1 MKQIFT
7 TLRILMILIL
17 GSIIVAPLTV
27 GALTP
32 KEAACSGAGLAAGSG
47 NSGCTSAPGSPTPD
61 SLVKK
66 GLNLFSAIIGI
77 VAVVMIMVGG
87 LKYITSQGDATATAS
102 AKNTILYAS
111 IGLVVVA
118 LAQIIVKFVLDR
130 FA

>member
-1 MKQIFT
+1 MKHMFT
-7 TLRILMILIL
+7 SLRILTILIF
-17 GSIIVAPLTV
+17 GSIIVAPLAV

-47 NSGCTSAPGSPTPD
+47 DSGCTAAPGSPTPD
-61 SLVKK
+61 SLVKR

-87 LKYITSQGDATATAS
+87 LKYITSQGDATSTAS
-102 AKNTILYAS
+102 AKNTILYAA

-118 LAQIIVKFVLDR
+118 LAQVIVRFVLDR